1 MHRVIVYVHGS
12 KRVGKTTFSEE
23 IARLSRSAG
32 LRADAASIIGALRSY
47 IKDMYG
53 LSDDHVHGDLK
64 ETPLPQ
70 FGGVTTRDLMDEL
83 VAWHFKRD
91 QSRMCFVRGCMAD
104 ITRRLDTQVFCIQD
118 VIHEHEPP
126 YIRLMSGN
134 AGATCVGVHISRPG
148 HTDTYGINM
157 PSNEFDYGIQNDG
170 DLDLFLSDAGE
181 FFRTAILPIL
191 CV

>member
-12 KRVGKTTFSEE
+12 KRVGKTTLSEE
-23 IARLSRSAG
+23 IVQLSRSME
-32 LRADAASIIGALRSY
+32 LNADPASIIGALRSY

-83 VAWHFKRD
+83 VGWHFKRD
-91 QSRMCFVRGCMAD
+91 SSRMCFIRGCMAD
-104 ITRRLDTQVFCIQD
+104 IIRRSDTQVFCIQD

-126 YIRLMSGN
+126 YIRDMSKK
-134 AGATCVGVHISRPG
+134 AGVASIGVHISRPG
-148 HTDTYGINM
+148 HTDTYGVNM
-157 PSNEFDYGIQNDG
+157 PPDEFDYSIQNDG
-170 DLDLFLSDAGE
+170 SLEDFLAGAGE
-181 FFRTAILPIL
+181 FFRTAVLPLL

>member
-12 KRVGKTTFSEE
+12 KRAGKTTLSEE
-23 IARLSRSAG
+23 IVRLSRSVG
-32 LRADAASIIGALRSY
+32 LSAEAASIIGALRSY

-70 FGGVTTRDLMDEL
+70 FEGVTTRDLMDEL
-83 VAWHFKRD
+83 VGWHFKRD

-104 ITRRLDTQVFCIQD
+104 IIRRSDIQVFCIQD

-126 YIRLMSGN
+126 YIREMSN
-134 AGATCVGVHISRPG
+134 RAGATSIGVHVSRPG
-148 HTDTYGINM
+148 HIDTYGVNM
-157 PSNEFDYGIQNDG
+157 PPDAFDYSVRWRVCPHEAHG
-170 DLDLFLSDAGE
+170 S
-181 FFRTAILPIL
+181 
-191 CV
+191 

>member
-12 KRVGKTTFSEE
+12 KRVGKTTLSEE
-23 IARLSRSAG
+23 IVRLSRSME
-32 LRADAASIIGALRSY
+32 LNADAASIIGALRSY

-83 VAWHFKRD
+83 VGWHFKRD
-91 QSRMCFVRGCMAD
+91 PSRMCFVRGCMAD
-104 ITRRLDTQVFCIQD
+104 ITRRSDTQVFCIQD

-126 YIRLMSGN
+126 YIQDMSYK
-134 AGATCVGVHISRPG
+134 AGAACVGVHISRPG
-148 HTDTYGINM
+148 HTDTYGVNM
-157 PSNEFDYGIQNDG
+157 PPSEFDYSVQNDG
-170 DLDLFLSDAGE
+170 SLDEFLVEAEGL
-181 FFRTAILPIL
+181 FRTAILPLL